1 MLLQYGNGINIHC
14 TILRCIFCNL
24 YTCKLQRGKAK
35 GDADECRMDQE
46 AAQDA
51 GEGCMDA
58 DPAVRRCYQF
68 ISADQCVTGLGG
80 GMMNDLD
87 QSYPRES
94 ATVNPLSAFLY

>member
-51 GEGCMDA
+51 GEGWTRTPPCA
-58 DPAVRRCYQF
+58 DVTSLSQQ
-68 ISADQCVTGLGG
+68 ISVLRGSGG